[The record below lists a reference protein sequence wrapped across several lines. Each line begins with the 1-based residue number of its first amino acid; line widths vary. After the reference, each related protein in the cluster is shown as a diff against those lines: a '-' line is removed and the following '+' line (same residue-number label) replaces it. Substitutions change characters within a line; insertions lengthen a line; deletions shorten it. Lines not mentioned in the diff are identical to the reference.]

1 MADLA
6 ENYGKLWETFN
17 LDETLGS
24 LYTRLN
30 EWVNYGTLASETI
43 KEEKVVRISYGLV
56 AEIGQLQEDYQTW
69 QAKLDEENTWTR
81 SQEHFIEEQADLWE
95 CKKTSRQGGYHTGTA
110 NNTMDMSVAFANLVQ
125 AMAEDCA
132 AVTNLT
138 TKKRTLT

>member
-95 CKKTSRQGGYHTGTA
+95 CKKTSRQGG
-110 NNTMDMSVAFANLVQ
+110 
-125 AMAEDCA
+125 
-132 AVTNLT
+132 T
-138 TKKRTLT
+138 TPAPQTTPWTCL